1 MQNDNIYNQLGYTS
15 EFLTAN
21 SEIANLYPDYGD
33 LVKLEVDKFYF
44 SGNHPAVLFVN
55 IKSFSSNDELR
66 RIAAIQHKAWNYR
79 KVILLFAL
87 SETEIRIYN
96 CYEKPTYIKENDD
109 INLKLNPAELLRYDT
124 TSSDVDTLNILMEI
138 FSRIG
143 VDNGLLWTEQPEI
156 RKKIDLQNRIDA
168 YLVKS
173 LIETANALEKD
184 GLNKKVI
191 HSLLMR
197 SLFILFLEDKGAANE
212 AGLYTK
218 IKSDCSS
225 YFDILD
231 SKEATYKLFEEVQ
244 IHFNGNVTPVLPNEK
259 ELVTDNH
266 LKLIKRCFIDGNISD
281 NETLFKNWRLF
292 NFEIIQIELLSE
304 IYENF
309 LGELRHERGQ
319 FYTPYNLVELILSD
333 TLPISNSN
341 YNVKILDP
349 ACGSGIFLVESY
361 KRLIK
366 RWKKANNTN
375 KISFENLKNLLLD
388 NIYGIEIDE
397 TAIKVAAFSLYL
409 ALIDELDPKTLW
421 IETNYQLPYLIFDS
435 EDTNIQNQGCN
446 LWRKD
451 TIGEVDT
458 YLFPKVDLVIGNPPF
473 GKNISLASVKDYCIK
488 HKFAKEF
495 VLPFIHKSVEFCP
508 AGKIA
513 LIFNSKV
520 LTNTQKPYQNFRK
533 WLFNAN
539 YIEKVYNLSIFR
551 KTPRS
556 FGGQLFASAVGPVS
570 IVYFQPTSPETIS
583 DTIEY
588 WAPKTYVKSNIV
600 DGVII
605 DRSDIKDLP
614 REECQNPNSKIWKIA
629 LWGDYHSF
637 NLIKKLQR
645 RTLKKFFENNTEW
658 IYGRGLN
665 ADSDNPDFIP
675 EYIIKTESIERYRT
689 NVDSAIIRNT
699 KFYRDNNKNLFLPP
713 FILFKQGQHKTEI
726 ACSLFEKEAYCTT
739 GAFAINSNNIQ
750 DKKVLVSFLNSDI
763 VKFYLFLSAS
773 SWGIKREQVFLNELL
788 ELPSPFTSLCSP
800 TIKNKISN
808 YFNDIVSKKSQF
820 FNNDDITEIERLI
833 FDEFVKCLSLTE
845 RDKIIINDTLVFNLG
860 LFKNGHS
867 SIGFKRTL
875 LSENKLYAQI
885 LCNDINSFLHSS
897 KTKVYAKI
905 YDVQSN
911 DPLNLVILH
920 FGKEIKEIEIKN
932 ISELRKQLQEI
943 DQYTIQKKAHSIYV
957 QKYIKY
963 YDKDT
968 VYLIKPN
975 QKRFWTRTQA
985 MEDASSLI
993 ADIINMA
1000 K

>member
-1 MQNDNIYNQLGYTS
+1 MQNENIYSSLGYS
-15 EFLTAN
+15 GFLIDN
-21 SEIANLYPDYGD
+21 SEIANLYPDYSD
-33 LVKLEVDKFYF
+33 LTKIEADKFYF
-44 SGNHPAVLFVN
+44 SGNHPAVLFVD
-55 IKSFSSNDELR
+55 IQSFSNNDELR

-96 CYEKPTYIKENDD
+96 CYEKPTYIKENDN

-124 TSSDVDTLNILMEI
+124 ESSDVDTLNILVEI
-138 FSRIG
+138 FSRVG

-168 YLVKS
+168 YLVKC

-184 GLNKKVI
+184 GLDKKVI

-231 SKEATYKLFEEVQ
+231 SKEATYQLFEEVQ
-244 IHFNGNVTPVLPNEK
+244 IHFNGNVTSVLPNEE

-266 LKLIKRCFIDGNISD
+266 LKLIKRCFINGNISD
-281 NETLFKNWRLF
+281 HETLFTNWRLF

-333 TLPISNSN
+333 KLPISNSN

-361 KRLIK
+361 KRLVK

-375 KISFENLKNLLLD
+375 KISFESLKNLLLD

-421 IETNYQLPYLIFDS
+421 IETNYQLPYLIYDS
-435 EDTNIQNQGCN
+435 EDINIQNQGSN

-458 YLFPKVDLVIGNPPF
+458 HLFPKVDLVIGNPPF
-473 GKNISLASVKDYCIK
+473 GTNNLPSTIKKYCEEK
-488 HKFAKEF
+488 KFSAEY
-495 VLPFIHKSVEFCP
+495 VLPFIHKSAFFCP
-508 AGKIA
+508 TGNIA
-513 LIFNSKV
+513 LVFNTKV
-520 LTNTQKPYQNFRK
+520 LTNNQATYQNFRR
-533 WLFNAN
+533 WLFNDN
-539 YIEKVYNLSIFR
+539 YVEKVYNLSIFR
-551 KTPRS
+551 KVKKD
-556 FGGQLFASAVGPVS
+556 FGGKLFASAVNPVS
-570 IVYFQPTSPETIS
+570 IIYFNHIKPKVESE
-583 DTIEY
+583 TIEY

-600 DGVII
+600 DGIVI
-605 DRSDIKDLP
+605 DNSDIKNLP
-614 REECQNPNSKIWKIA
+614 RIECKNPNSKIWKVA
-629 LWGDYHSF
+629 LWGNFYCLK
-637 NLIKKLQR
+637 LIEKASKN
-645 RTLKKFFENNTEW
+645 TLKHFFRDKKIQCKT
-658 IYGRGLN
+658 GLN
-665 ADSDNPDFIP
+665 GDKKKQEFMPSH
-675 EYIIKTESIERYRT
+675 IIQTSKIDRYYT
-689 NVDSAIIRNT
+689 DPNNAVQPNT
-699 KFYRDNNKNLFLPP
+699 KYFRNIDKSLFFPP
-713 FILFKQGQHKTEI
+713 FILFKEGQKDTEI
-726 ACSLFEKEAYCTT
+726 ACSLFCEKYYCAT
-739 GAFAINSNNIQ
+739 GAYIINGTNFSL
-750 DKKVLVSFLNSDI
+750 DEKKILVSYLNSDI
-763 VKFYLFLSAS
+763 AKFFLFLATST
-773 SWGIKREQVFLNELL
+773 WGIERERVLVKELL
-788 ELPSPFTSLCSP
+788 ELPSPFVPVDPIAKKNIVNAYNQIIALQKETLVDY
-800 TIKNKISN
+800 NKIKEVEQII
-808 YFNDIVSKKSQF
+808 FVELSK
-820 FNNDDITEIERLI
+820 L
-833 FDEFVKCLSLTE
+833 LSLTD
-845 RDKIIINDTLVFNLG
+845 RDIVLIKDVLQYNLG
-860 LFKNGHS
+860 LFQEGCS
-867 SIGFKRTL
+867 SIGFRRTQ
-875 LSENKLYAQI
+875 LSEIITYAETLY
-885 LCNDINSFLHSS
+885 NDINSFLLSS
-897 KTKVYAKI
+897 STKVSTTI
-905 YDVQSN
+905 YDVQLN
-911 DPLNLVILH
+911 APLNLVILH
-920 FGKEIKEIEIKN
+920 FGKEVKEIEIKN
-932 ISELRKQLQEI
+932 ISEFRKQLQEI
-943 DQYTIQKKAHSIYV
+943 DKYTVQKKAHSIYV
-957 QKYIKY
+957 QKHIKY
-963 YDKDT
+963 YNNDT

-985 MEDASSLI
+985 IEDASSLI

>member
-15 EFLTAN
+15 EFLTTN
-21 SEIANLYPDYGD
+21 SEIANLYPHYAD
-33 LVKLEVDKFYF
+33 LVKLEADKFYF

-55 IKSFSSNDELR
+55 IKSFSNNGELR

-96 CYEKPTYIKENDD
+96 CYEKPTYIKGGDD
-109 INLKLNPAELLRYDT
+109 INLKLNNAELLRYDT
-124 TSSDVDTLNILMEI
+124 TSSDVDTLNILVEI

-143 VDNGLLWTEQPEI
+143 VDNGLLWTKQPEI

-173 LIETANALEKD
+173 LSETAKALEKD

-225 YFDILD
+225 YFDILN

-259 ELVTDNH
+259 KLVTDNH

-281 NETLFKNWRLF
+281 DETLFKNWRLF

-309 LGELRHERGQ
+309 LGELKHERGQ

-333 TLPISNSN
+333 KLPISKSN

-375 KISFENLKNLLLD
+375 KISFEKLKNLLLD

-435 EDTNIQNQGCN
+435 EDTNIKNQGRN

-458 YLFPKVDLVIGNPPF
+458 YLFPKVDLIIGNPPF
-473 GKNISLASVKDYCIK
+473 GTKNLPQPIKEYCSK
-488 HKFAKEF
+488 YKFSNEY

-508 AGKIA
+508 TGEIA

-520 LTNTQKPYQNFRK
+520 LTNTQKPYQNFRE

-539 YIEKVYNLSIFR
+539 YVEKVYNLSIFR
-551 KTPRS
+551 KTPKH

-570 IVYFQPTSPETIS
+570 IVYFQHIAPETIS
-583 DTIEY
+583 ETIEY
-588 WAPKTYVKSNIV
+588 WAPKTYIKSSII
-600 DGVII
+600 DGVVI
-605 DRSDIKDLP
+605 DNSDIKELP
-614 REECQNPNSKIWKIA
+614 RIECQNPNSKIWKVA
-629 LWGDYHSF
+629 LWGNF
-637 NLIKKLQR
+637 NNFRLLKKLQKT
-645 RTLKKFFENNTEW
+645 TLKDYFDKTDNW

-665 ADSDNPDFIP
+665 ADSDNPDFVP
-675 EYIIKTESIERYRT
+675 KQMIKTECIERYFT
-689 NVDSAIIRNT
+689 DPDTSTQSNT
-699 KFYRDNNKNLFLPP
+699 KFYRKNNEQLFYPP
-713 FILFKQGQHKTEI
+713 FVIFKEGQHNTEI
-726 ACSLFEKEAYCTT
+726 ACSLFEKKRYCTT
-739 GAFAINSNNIQ
+739 GAFIINST
-750 DKKVLVSFLNSDI
+750 DEKLDEKKFLVS
-763 VKFYLFLSAS
+763 YLTL
-773 SWGIKREQVFLNELL
+773 IPQHY
-788 ELPSPFTSLCSP
+788 SL
-800 TIKNKISN
+800 
-808 YFNDIVSKKSQF
+808 
-820 FNNDDITEIERLI
+820 
-833 FDEFVKCLSLTE
+833 
-845 RDKIIINDTLVFNLG
+845 
-860 LFKNGHS
+860 
-867 SIGFKRTL
+867 
-875 LSENKLYAQI
+875 
-885 LCNDINSFLHSS
+885 
-897 KTKVYAKI
+897 
-905 YDVQSN
+905 
-911 DPLNLVILH
+911 
-920 FGKEIKEIEIKN
+920 
-932 ISELRKQLQEI
+932 
-943 DQYTIQKKAHSIYV
+943 
-957 QKYIKY
+957 
-963 YDKDT
+963 
-968 VYLIKPN
+968 
-975 QKRFWTRTQA
+975 
-985 MEDASSLI
+985 
-993 ADIINMA
+993 
-1000 K
+1000 